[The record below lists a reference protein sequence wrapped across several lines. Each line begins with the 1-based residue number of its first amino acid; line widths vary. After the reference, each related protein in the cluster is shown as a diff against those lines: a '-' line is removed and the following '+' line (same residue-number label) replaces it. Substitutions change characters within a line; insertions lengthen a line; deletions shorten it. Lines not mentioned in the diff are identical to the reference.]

1 MSTSIRS
8 ARSSIQGT
16 TKKQTGQRINRQKK
30 KIKMAQDE
38 RRARKRKLSGSK
50 ESIKESSI
58 HLAVDSEPAVVSSIV
73 YGHIRKGVELLL

>member
-1 MSTSIRS
+1 
-8 ARSSIQGT
+8 
-16 TKKQTGQRINRQKK
+16 
-30 KIKMAQDE
+30 MAQDE